1 MLKHKHAPTIKTF
14 VQTTISSIKYLR
26 GALKAAGFGLAML
39 TATPAISTAQT
50 AYRPGDQVV
59 QIDGGLFGGGR
70 ALLHLPRGKPS
81 AAVVL
86 VPGGDGAVGI
96 DDSGSVARDGNWIVR
111 TRRNYAASGIAS
123 LLIDAGANPGAAV
136 TFMRGIAP
144 KVVIVAMSRG
154 STRVPQALSA
164 KPDGVVFASSM
175 LDQVRQGIGAP
186 SALPPTL
193 VIHHRRD
200 ECPVTHFSMAG
211 EFMAWAGSR
220 ARLVWID
227 GGTSQGRICAGR
239 AYHGFVGREGAV
251 VGAITGFMRG
261 LR

>member
-1 MLKHKHAPTIKTF
+1 MKLVAREMNLSETAFLHPVEGGFSLRWFTPTIEVKLCGHATLASALVLWETGVLKHD
-14 VQTTISSIKYLR
+14 
-26 GALKAAGFGLAML
+26 AAACFRTQSGWL
-39 TATPAISTAQT
+39 TCI
-50 AYRPGDQVV
+50 
-59 QIDGGLFGGGR
+59 
-70 ALLHLPRGKPS
+70 
-81 AAVVL
+81 
-86 VPGGDGAVGI
+86 
-96 DDSGSVARDGNWIVR
+96 RDGNWIVR